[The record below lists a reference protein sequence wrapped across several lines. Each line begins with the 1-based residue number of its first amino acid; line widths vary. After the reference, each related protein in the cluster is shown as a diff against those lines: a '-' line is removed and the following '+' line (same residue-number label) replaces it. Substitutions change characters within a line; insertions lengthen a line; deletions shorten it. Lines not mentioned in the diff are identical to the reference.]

1 MTSPGARWKDL
12 CLDAVR
18 PDVLAPFWAAALGL
32 TDTRGPDGDHRLD
45 GPTPE
50 HRVWI
55 NRVPEPV
62 TVKQR
67 VHLDVLAGSL
77 AEIEALGA
85 TPVTRPGEFPWTTLR
100 DPEGGEFCVFVR
112 DDVPDQR
119 LYEIVVDTDDPGSIA
134 RWWAEVLGAVR
145 VDDPKGYS
153 WVEQIPGAP
162 FTSIDFVPVPEAKSV
177 KNRVHWDVVG
187 SAADLE
193 AAGAK
198 VLRERDDEIAWTV
211 MADPEGN
218 EFCAFAP

>member
-1 MTSPGARWKDL
+1 
-12 CLDAVR
+12 
-18 PDVLAPFWAAALGL
+18 
-32 TDTRGPDGDHRLD
+32 
-45 GPTPE
+45 
-50 HRVWI
+50 VWI
-55 NRVPEPV
+55 NRVPELV

-85 TPVTRPGEFPWTTLR
+85 TPVTRPGKFPWTTLR

-134 RWWAEVLGAVR
+134 RWWAEVLGAVQ
-145 VDDPKGYS
+145 VDDPEGYS

>member
-32 TDTRGPDGDHRLD
+32 TDTCGPDGDHRLD

-198 VLRERDDEIAWTV
+198 VLRERDDEIVWTV
-211 MADPEGN
+211 MADPKGN